1 MLIMPFVFPRPILN
15 NGYTFYYGG
24 SPFKSN
30 TMEQGSDIINSKHG
44 FVGHYIKNSVGDSSD
59 VIAKKRRL
67 AVGKNFGRQGVLQG
81 APSSYASS
89 NNNDVKHT
97 LSKARSGGYVS
108 PPKKNMIK

>member
-108 PPKKNMIK
+108 PPKKI